1 MAKKGKKHKKKKDKK
16 GRDIKDDESVES
28 VKSDTSI
35 GGGGIV
41 QHFEE
46 PFFIL
51 SIFAF
56 IIAIARPFFGIGWI
70 AECLVLILFILGFL
84 SIYFIYLYSKSEE
97 TKDWFLPALS
107 VIFILAIIN
116 WFLFSKDIAF
126 ILGFLAIFFTY
137 IYFKSEKKNYQF
149 FMVPILI
156 FFTALFAWWAYERLS
171 KLDPDFFGARD
182 FSTFSIFFGISTL
195 FYVLWMHKILKLC
208 SAAISVLFLSTLI
221 IHLTPAFTP
230 SYAHWSGKYL
240 AALDPYYYYRHAKTI
255 VETGYVP
262 ERETLIYPTSPP
274 DFSESSFMVSVLMGS
289 LSTIL
294 TQFGISVHDVAM
306 LYPGVF
312 SAFTI
317 ILFYLLLRDL
327 FWDMRSYNYAT
338 ALLGAFML
346 MLNPSFAAKA
356 IATNCE
362 DDTLGMFLLV
372 SSFLLFVIS
381 FRRKSI
387 ILSLLAG
394 FSFLLLKMSWAGY
407 AYAITVFGIF
417 GVFYAIINFI
427 HKKNCVEHI
436 PYFVIPMLMS
446 LLYPLILHARGDIPR
461 FVMPSQLFLFPFG
474 GVLLVSFFLEMI
486 RNYMSGKIEIKER
499 RMGDRLEN
507 LIQRY
512 VFPIGI
518 ALLLVTAYY
527 LFIVIGPNS
536 VINYALKLVKGAKQ
550 REIIGM
556 TTAEQRE
563 LCSSFNL
570 ECLKGPL
577 MNHFGLGMIFGVGM
591 IPVLIYFI
599 FFKRSLGATFVLTWS
614 LPMIYGV
621 IQKSQY
627 QFTASVPIVALG
639 STIGLIIAMN
649 KKDIQGLRV
658 IPTIILL
665 FTPILMLFLHG
676 GVPFF
681 GPFGGPSPMYMGASR
696 DRIFWQGTL
705 EWLRKQPSDIIVL
718 TWWDYGHWIAAV
730 SNRTSILDNTKA
742 DRFMVQDIAKF
753 HVLVENETEALE
765 IAKKYGATHVVIDWT
780 MIGKS
785 GAPHFISTSGLGGNI
800 PFKSTGVKIKCINGN
815 GCDNLIENK
824 RGDYAYTYI
833 NQNGSIVID
842 FGGEYVINKTEIHL
856 WDSDS
861 RYYRY
866 RIEVSTDG
874 VNWKEVVDKTKGEFR
889 GLQIDSFKDVKAR
902 FVRITGTYASI
913 GNEFRVVNVRIYN
926 PRYEGS
932 YMGYGQCMILKENE
946 CNFYGRDN
954 PFCQLLLSKRNL
966 KPQLIQ
972 NADGGFDM
980 VSRVVFDCNIGLGLI
995 FEIRNGQYS
1004 PSNVYVV
1011 TPNGKFPWQTWRDRT
1026 GASILGVQSFKD
1038 ILYGA
1043 LHDPELPRD
1052 SIFKFD
1058 TFRSLIYV
1066 PNMVDPNTGERYNF
1080 NKVMMTK
1087 LYLGDHLEEYQN
1099 AGLADPTIEKPK
1111 YFKLVDGFLGD
1122 PRNPEDDHSYWGYV
1136 RVYKIIYPET
1146 ENSKK

>member
-56 IIAIARPFFGIGWI
+56 IIAIARPFFGSGWI
-70 AECLVLILFILGFL
+70 AKCLVFILFILGFL
-84 SIYFIYLYSKSEE
+84 SIYFIYLYS
-97 TKDWFLPALS
+97 
-107 VIFILAIIN
+107 
-116 WFLFSKDIAF
+116 
-126 ILGFLAIFFTY
+126 
-137 IYFKSEKKNYQF
+137 KSEKKNYQF

-195 FYVLWMHKILKLC
+195 FYVLWMHKILKLG

-327 FWDMRSYNYAT
+327 FWDMRPYNYAT

-436 PYFVIPMLMS
+436 PYFVIPILMS
-446 LLYPLILHARGDIPR
+446 LLYPLILHARGGIPR

-499 RMGDRLEN
+499 RMEDRLEN

-527 LFIVIGPNS
+527 LFIVIGPDS

-591 IPVLIYFI
+591 IPVLIYFM
-599 FFKRSLGATFVLTWS
+599 FFKRSLGAT
-614 LPMIYGV
+614 
-621 IQKSQY
+621 
-627 QFTASVPIVALG
+627 
-639 STIGLIIAMN
+639 
-649 KKDIQGLRV
+649 
-658 IPTIILL
+658 
-665 FTPILMLFLHG
+665 
-676 GVPFF
+676 
-681 GPFGGPSPMYMGASR
+681 
-696 DRIFWQGTL
+696 
-705 EWLRKQPSDIIVL
+705 
-718 TWWDYGHWIAAV
+718 
-730 SNRTSILDNTKA
+730 
-742 DRFMVQDIAKF
+742 
-753 HVLVENETEALE
+753 
-765 IAKKYGATHVVIDWT
+765 
-780 MIGKS
+780 
-785 GAPHFISTSGLGGNI
+785 
-800 PFKSTGVKIKCINGN
+800 
-815 GCDNLIENK
+815 
-824 RGDYAYTYI
+824 
-833 NQNGSIVID
+833 
-842 FGGEYVINKTEIHL
+842 
-856 WDSDS
+856 
-861 RYYRY
+861 
-866 RIEVSTDG
+866 
-874 VNWKEVVDKTKGEFR
+874 
-889 GLQIDSFKDVKAR
+889 
-902 FVRITGTYASI
+902 
-913 GNEFRVVNVRIYN
+913 
-926 PRYEGS
+926 
-932 YMGYGQCMILKENE
+932 
-946 CNFYGRDN
+946 
-954 PFCQLLLSKRNL
+954 
-966 KPQLIQ
+966 
-972 NADGGFDM
+972 
-980 VSRVVFDCNIGLGLI
+980 
-995 FEIRNGQYS
+995 
-1004 PSNVYVV
+1004 
-1011 TPNGKFPWQTWRDRT
+1011 
-1026 GASILGVQSFKD
+1026 
-1038 ILYGA
+1038 
-1043 LHDPELPRD
+1043 
-1052 SIFKFD
+1052 
-1058 TFRSLIYV
+1058 
-1066 PNMVDPNTGERYNF
+1066 
-1080 NKVMMTK
+1080 
-1087 LYLGDHLEEYQN
+1087 
-1099 AGLADPTIEKPK
+1099 
-1111 YFKLVDGFLGD
+1111 
-1122 PRNPEDDHSYWGYV
+1122 
-1136 RVYKIIYPET
+1136 
-1146 ENSKK
+1146 

>member
-889 GLQIDSFKDVKAR
+889 GLQIDSFEDVKAR

>member
-1 MAKKGKKHKKKKDKK
+1 LAKKGKKHKKKKDKK

-56 IIAIARPFFGIGWI
+56 IIAIARPFFGSGWI
-70 AECLVLILFILGFL
+70 AKCLVFILFILGFL
-84 SIYFIYLYSKSEE
+84 SIYFIYLYS
-97 TKDWFLPALS
+97 
-107 VIFILAIIN
+107 
-116 WFLFSKDIAF
+116 
-126 ILGFLAIFFTY
+126 
-137 IYFKSEKKNYQF
+137 KSEKKNYQF

-195 FYVLWMHKILKLC
+195 FYVLWMHKILKLG

-327 FWDMRSYNYAT
+327 FWDMRPYNYAT

-436 PYFVIPMLMS
+436 PYFVIPILMS
-446 LLYPLILHARGDIPR
+446 LLYPLILHARGGIPR

-499 RMGDRLEN
+499 RMEDRLEN

-527 LFIVIGPNS
+527 LFIVIGPDS

-591 IPVLIYFI
+591 IPVLIYFM

-681 GPFGGPSPMYMGASR
+681 GPFGGPSPMYMGAGR

-705 EWLRKQPSDIIVL
+705 EWLGKQPSDIIVL

-842 FGGEYVINKTEIHL
+842 FGGGYVINKTEIHL

-889 GLQIDSFKDVKAR
+889 GLQIDSFEDVKAR

-932 YMGYGQCMILKENE
+932 YMGYGQCQFSPSNSVIKPVLEQNE
-946 CNFYGRDN
+946 KGE
-954 PFCQLLLSKRNL
+954 
-966 KPQLIQ
+966 
-972 NADGGFDM
+972 FDM
-980 VSRVVFDCNIGLGLI
+980 VSRLVFKCNIGLGLI

-1011 TPNGKFPWQTWRDRT
+1011 TPNGQFPWQAWRDQT